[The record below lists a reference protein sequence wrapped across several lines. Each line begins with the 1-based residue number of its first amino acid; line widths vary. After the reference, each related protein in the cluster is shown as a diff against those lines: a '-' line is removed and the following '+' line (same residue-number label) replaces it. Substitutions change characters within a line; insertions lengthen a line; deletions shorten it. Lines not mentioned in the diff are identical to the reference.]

1 MIIFNQD
8 RFTGMKKILI
18 LSLLLSS
25 SALAQE
31 QSLQL
36 WYKQPARR
44 WEEALPVGNG
54 RLGAMVYGRTNT
66 EILQINEE
74 SVWAG
79 NKFNDANPNA
89 FRYLDTIRK
98 LIFAGENEEAL
109 NLAQKN
115 FVAVD
120 DENSSRIARN
130 FRSYQ
135 TLMNVNIDYGFGE
148 VTDYKRQLNLING
161 IATTTYKVNGIEY
174 KQEVLASAPDNVI
187 VVRITTVKPG
197 TINAILSLDRPDTK
211 DTANHMKDC
220 TVAAVKNQ
228 LILNGRINDKN
239 TKDLRGPE
247 GYHMRFAG
255 MLQAV
260 PQGGTIVAKQQT
272 LQVKN
277 AAALTLYIQGATNYN
292 ALKQD
297 IDEGANIALN
307 KCKQLLQKAVLRSYA
322 LIAASH
328 VKDFEPYMKRVQ
340 LQINEP
346 AFDELPTD
354 ERLALTKTGKEDTHL
369 IALYFQ
375 YGRYLLLSSSRKPGV
390 LPANL
395 QGIWNQHIDA
405 PWNADFHTNIN
416 LQMNYWPAEVCNL
429 TETTA
434 PLFDFMD
441 RIRPEGRKTAKKM
454 YDARGWVVHHCTD
467 AFGKTGVQA
476 NAAFG
481 TFPMAA
487 SWMCL
492 HFWEHFAFTLDY
504 EFLKSKAYPL
514 MKEHAL
520 FVEDFLV
527 KSPEGYLVTNPGSS
541 PENRFKH
548 PVTGK
553 PTGITYGPTMDNQIL
568 REFLNKCMAAA
579 KILRTDSA
587 EVVKWDSIVKLLPP
601 TKIGKDGRILEWINE
616 YEEAEPGH
624 RHISHLFGLHPGTQ
638 ITEQTPS
645 LFEGAMRTLTGRL
658 SKGGGHTGWSRAWI
672 INFYARLKQEDSV
685 RNHLQ
690 ALFAKSTLPNLFD
703 NHPPFQ
709 IDGNFGGTAGIAEAL
724 LQSHGDYVE
733 LLPALPAA
741 WNNGSVTGLRA
752 RGGFELDI
760 VWKNAELSGLKLRS
774 IGGRN
779 LVLKY
784 RQHLLPLTI
793 ERGKEII
800 VPVNQLL

>member
-1 MIIFNQD
+1 
-8 RFTGMKKILI
+8 MKKILI
-18 LSLLLSS
+18 LSLLLLS
-25 SALAQE
+25 SAAFAQE

-36 WYKQPARR
+36 WYKQPAQR

-54 RLGAMVYGRTNT
+54 RLGAMVYGRTGK

-120 DENSSRIARN
+120 DENSNRIARN
-130 FRSYQ
+130 FRSHQ

-148 VTDYKRQLNLING
+148 VTDYKRQLNLMNG
-161 IATTTYKVNGIEY
+161 VATTTYKVNGIEY

-187 VVRITTVKPG
+187 VVRITAVKPG
-197 TINAILSLDRPDTK
+197 LINAILSLDRPDPK
-211 DTANHMKDC
+211 DTATHLKDC
-220 TVAAVKNQ
+220 AVTAVRNQ

-247 GYHMRFAG
+247 GLHMRFAG

-260 PQGGTIVAKQQT
+260 PQGGTVAVKQQT

-277 AAALTLYIQGATNYN
+277 ATALTLYIQGATNYN
-292 ALKQD
+292 AVKQD
-297 IDEGANIALN
+297 VDEGANIALN
-307 KCKQLLQKAVLRSYA
+307 KCKQLLQKAVIRNYA
-322 LIAASH
+322 QIAASH
-328 VKDFEPYMKRVQ
+328 IRDFEPYMKRVQ
-340 LQINEP
+340 LQINAP
-346 AFDELPTD
+346 GADELPTD
-354 ERLALTKTGKEDTHL
+354 ERLQLTKTGKEDAHL

-395 QGIWNQHIDA
+395 QGLWNQHIDA

-454 YDARGWVVHHCTD
+454 YNARGWVVHHCTD

-504 EFLKSKAYPL
+504 EFLKNKAYPI

-568 REFLNKCMAAA
+568 REFLNKCIAAA
-579 KILRTDSA
+579 KVLRTDSA
-587 EVVKWDSIVKLLPP
+587 EIVKWEEIIKQLPP

-741 WNNGSVTGLRA
+741 WQEGSVTGLRA

-760 VWKNAELSGLKLRS
+760 TWKGSELSALKLRS
-774 IGGRN
+774 VGGRN

>member
-1 MIIFNQD
+1 
-8 RFTGMKKILI
+8 MKKILI
-18 LSLLLSS
+18 LSLLLLS
-25 SALAQE
+25 SAVFAQE

-36 WYKQPARR
+36 WYKQPAQK

-54 RLGAMVYGRTNT
+54 RLGAMVYGRTGK

-120 DENSSRIARN
+120 DENSNRIARN
-130 FRSYQ
+130 FRSQQ
-135 TLMNVNIDYGFGE
+135 TLMNVNIDYGFPD

-197 TINAILSLDRPDTK
+197 VINAILSLDRPDTK
-211 DTANHMKDC
+211 DTAVHLSDC
-220 TVAAVKNQ
+220 TVNATKNQ
-228 LILNGRINDKN
+228 LVLNGRINDKN

-247 GYHMRFAG
+247 GLHMRFAG

-260 PQGGTIVAKQQT
+260 PQGGTVAAKQQT

-277 AAALTLYIQGATNYN
+277 ATALTLYIQGATNYN
-292 ALKQD
+292 AVKQD
-297 IDEGANIALN
+297 VDEGANIALN
-307 KCKQLLQKAVLRSYA
+307 KCKLLLQKAAIRSYA
-322 LIAASH
+322 QIAASH
-328 VKDFEPYMKRVQ
+328 VKDFEHYMKRVQ

-346 AFDELPTD
+346 ATDELPTD
-354 ERLALTKTGKEDTHL
+354 ERLQLTKAGKEDTHL
-369 IALYFQ
+369 IDLYFQ

-395 QGIWNQHIDA
+395 QGLWNQHIDA

-504 EFLKSKAYPL
+504 EFLKNKAYPI

-568 REFLNKCMAAA
+568 REFLNKCISAA

-587 EVVKWDSIVKLLPP
+587 EVVKWDSIIKQLPL
-601 TKIGKDGRILEWINE
+601 TKIGRDGRILEWINE

-645 LFEGAMRTLTGRL
+645 LFEGAMRTLAGRL

-690 ALFAKSTLPNLFD
+690 ALFVKSTHPNLFD

-709 IDGNFGGTAGIAEAL
+709 IDGNFGATAGIAEAL

-760 VWKNAELSGLKLRS
+760 TWKDAELSGLKLRS
-774 IGGRN
+774 VGGRN

>member
-1 MIIFNQD
+1 
-8 RFTGMKKILI
+8 MKKILI
-18 LSLLLSS
+18 LLLLLSS
-25 SALAQE
+25 AAFAQE

-36 WYKQPARR
+36 WYKQPAQR

-54 RLGAMVYGRTNT
+54 RLGAMVYGRTGK

-109 NLAQKN
+109 DLAQKN

-174 KQEVLASAPDNVI
+174 KQEVLASAPHNVI

-220 TVAAVKNQ
+220 TVAAVRNQ

-260 PQGGTIVAKQQT
+260 PQGGTVVAKQQS

-292 ALKQD
+292 AVKQD
-297 IDEGANIALN
+297 VDEGTNVALN
-307 KCKQLLQKAVLRSYA
+307 RCKLLLQKAVIRSYTQ
-322 LIAASH
+322 IAASH

-346 AFDELPTD
+346 AVDELPTD
-354 ERLALTKTGKEDTHL
+354 ERLQLTKTGKEDTHL

-454 YDARGWVVHHCTD
+454 YDARGWVMHHCTD

-579 KILRTDSA
+579 KILRTDSV
-587 EVVKWDSIVKLLPP
+587 EVVKWDSIIKLLPP
-601 TKIGKDGRILEWINE
+601 TKIGRDGRILEWINE

-741 WNNGSVTGLRA
+741 WENGSVTGLRA

-760 VWKNAELSGLKLRS
+760 TWKDAELSGLKLRS
-774 IGGRN
+774 VGGRN

>member
-1 MIIFNQD
+1 
-8 RFTGMKKILI
+8 MKKILI
-18 LSLLLSS
+18 LLLLLSS
-25 SALAQE
+25 AAFAQE
-31 QSLQL
+31 QPLQL
-36 WYKQPARR
+36 WYKQPARK
-44 WEEALPVGNG
+44 WEEALPIGNG
-54 RLGAMVYGRTNT
+54 RLGAMVYGRTDT

-120 DENSSRIARN
+120 DENSNRIARN
-130 FRSYQ
+130 FRSNQ

-148 VTDYKRQLNLING
+148 VTDYTRRLNLVNG

-220 TVAAVKNQ
+220 TVTAVKNQ
-228 LILNGRINDKN
+228 LVLNGRINDKN

-255 MLQAV
+255 MVQAV
-260 PQGGTIVAKQQT
+260 PQGGTVTVKQQT

-292 ALKQD
+292 AVKQD
-297 IDEGANIALN
+297 VDEGANIALN
-307 KCKQLLQKAVLRSYA
+307 KCKLLLQKAAIRTYA
-322 LIAASH
+322 QIAASH

-346 AFDELPTD
+346 AVDELPTD
-354 ERLALTKTGKEDTHL
+354 ERLQLTKTGKEDTHL

-441 RIRPEGRKTAKKM
+441 RIRPEGRKTAKRM

-504 EFLKSKAYPL
+504 EFLKSKAYPV

-568 REFLNKCMAAA
+568 REFLNKCIAAA
-579 KILRTDSA
+579 KILRTDSM
-587 EVVKWDSIVKLLPP
+587 EVVKWDSIIKLLPP
-601 TKIGKDGRILEWINE
+601 TKIGRDGRILEWINE

-624 RHISHLFGLHPGTQ
+624 RHISHLFGLYPGTQ

-685 RNHLQ
+685 HNHLQ
-690 ALFAKSTLPNLFD
+690 ALLAKSTHPNLFD

-733 LLPALPAA
+733 ILPALPAA

-760 VWKNAELSGLKLRS
+760 TWKDAELSGLKLRS
-774 IGGRN
+774 VGGRN

>member
-1 MIIFNQD
+1 
-8 RFTGMKKILI
+8 MKKILI
-18 LSLLLSS
+18 LLLLLSN
-25 SALAQE
+25 AAFAQQ

-36 WYKQPARR
+36 WYKQPSGK

-54 RLGAMVYGRTNT
+54 RLGAMVYGRPDK

-98 LIFAGENEEAL
+98 LIFAGENEEAQK
-109 NLAQKN
+109 LAQQN

-120 DENSSRIARN
+120 GENSNRIARN

-135 TLMNVNIDYGFGE
+135 TLMNVNIDYGARD
-148 VTDYKRQLNLING
+148 VTDYKRQLNLMNG

-197 TINAILSLDRPDTK
+197 TINAILSLDRPDTR
-211 DTANHMKDC
+211 DTATHMKDC
-220 TVAAVKNQ
+220 TVTTAGNNQ

-239 TKDLRGPE
+239 AKDLRGPE

-260 PQGGTIVAKQQT
+260 PQGGTVTAKQQT
-272 LQVKN
+272 LQIKN
-277 AAALTLYIQGATNYN
+277 AAAVTIYIQGATNYN
-292 ALKQD
+292 AVKQD

-307 KCKQLLQKAVLRSYA
+307 KCKQLLQKAAIRSYA
-322 LIAASH
+322 QIAASH

-340 LQINEP
+340 LQINESVE
-346 AFDELPTD
+346 DELPTD
-354 ERLALTKTGKEDTHL
+354 ERLQLTKTGKEDTHL

-375 YGRYLLLSSSRKPGV
+375 YGRYLLLSSSRKPGL

-416 LQMNYWPAEVCNL
+416 LQMNYWPAEVTNL
-429 TETTA
+429 SETTA

-504 EFLKSKAYPL
+504 EFLKNKAYPI

-527 KSPEGYLVTNPGSS
+527 KSPEGYLVTIPGSS
-541 PENRFKH
+541 PENTFKH

-568 REFLNKCMAAA
+568 REFLHKCIAAA
-579 KILRTDSA
+579 KVLRTDSA
-587 EVVKWDSIVKLLPP
+587 EIVKWEDMVKQLPP

-645 LFEGAMRTLTGRL
+645 LYEGALRTLTGRL

-741 WNNGSVTGLRA
+741 WKNGSVTGLRA

-760 VWKNAELSGLKLRS
+760 TWKDAELSGLKLRS
-774 IGGRN
+774 TGGRN

>member
-1 MIIFNQD
+1 
-8 RFTGMKKILI
+8 MKKILI
-18 LSLLLSS
+18 LTLLLSN
-25 SALAQE
+25 AAFAQQ

-54 RLGAMVYGRTNT
+54 RLGAMIYGRTGK
-66 EILQINEE
+66 EVLQINEE

-89 FRYLDTIRK
+89 LKYLDTIRK
-98 LIFAGENEEAL
+98 LIFAGDNEEAL

-120 DENSSRIARN
+120 DENSNRIARN
-130 FRSYQ
+130 FRSNQ
-135 TLMNVNIDYGFGE
+135 TLMNVNIDHGSRE
-148 VTDYKRQLNLING
+148 ITDYKRNLNLVNG
-161 IATTTYKVNGIEY
+161 IATTTFKVNGVEY

-187 VVRITTVKPG
+187 VVRITTTKPG
-197 TINAILSLDRPDTK
+197 TINAIISLDRPDPK
-211 DTANHMKDC
+211 DTATHMKDC
-220 TVAAVKNQ
+220 AATTLGNNQ

-255 MLQAV
+255 MLHAV

-277 AAALTLYIQGATNYN
+277 AAAITLYIQGATNYN
-292 ALKQD
+292 AVKQD
-297 IDEGANIALN
+297 VDEGANVALN
-307 KCKQLLQKAVLRSYA
+307 KCKQLLQKAIIHNYA
-322 LIAASH
+322 QIAAAH

-340 LQINEP
+340 LQINES
-346 AFDELPTD
+346 AEDILPTD
-354 ERLALTKTGKEDTHL
+354 ERLQLTKEGKEDTHL

-416 LQMNYWPAEVCNL
+416 LQMNYWPAEVTNL
-429 TETTA
+429 SETTG

-441 RIRPEGRKTAKKM
+441 RIRPEGRKTARKM

-492 HFWEHFAFTLDY
+492 HFWEHFAFTQDY
-504 EFLKSKAYPL
+504 EFLKSKAYPI

-541 PENRFKH
+541 PENKFKH

-568 REFLNKCMAAA
+568 REFLSKCIAAA

-587 EVVKWDSIVKLLPP
+587 EVVKWEGIVKLLPP
-601 TKIGKDGRILEWINE
+601 TKTGKDGRILEWINE

-645 LFEGAMRTLTGRL
+645 LYEGAMRTLTGRL

-690 ALFAKSTLPNLFD
+690 ALLAKSTLPNLFD

-733 LLPALPAA
+733 VLPAIPTA
-741 WNNGSVTGLRA
+741 WGNGFVTGLRA

-760 VWKNAELSGLKLRS
+760 TWKDGELSGLKLRS
-774 IGGRN
+774 VGGRN

-800 VPVNQLL
+800 VSVNQLL

>member
-1 MIIFNQD
+1 
-8 RFTGMKKILI
+8 MKKILI
-18 LSLLLSS
+18 LLLLLSN
-25 SALAQE
+25 AAFAQQ
-31 QSLQL
+31 QSLLL
-36 WYKQPARR
+36 WYKQPSAK

-54 RLGAMVYGRTNT
+54 RLGAMVYGRPDK

-98 LIFAGENEEAL
+98 LILAGENEAAL
-109 NLAQKN
+109 NMAQQN

-120 DENSSRIARN
+120 GENSDRIARN

-135 TLMNVNIDYGFGE
+135 TLMNVNIDYGSRD
-148 VTDYKRQLNLING
+148 VTDYKRQLNLVNG

-197 TINAILSLDRPDTK
+197 TINAIISLDRPDTK
-211 DTANHMKDC
+211 DTATHMKDC
-220 TVAAVKNQ
+220 TVVTLGNNQ

-260 PQGGTIVAKQQT
+260 PQGGTVAAKQQT
-272 LQVKN
+272 LQIKN
-277 AAALTLYIQGATNYN
+277 AVAVTLYIQGATNYN
-292 ALKQD
+292 AVKQD

-307 KCKQLLQKAVLRSYA
+307 KCKQLLQKAVIRSYA
-322 LIAASH
+322 QIAANH

-340 LQINEP
+340 LEINGSGE
-346 AFDELPTD
+346 DELATD
-354 ERLALTKTGKEDTHL
+354 ERLQLTKTGKEDTHL

-375 YGRYLLLSSSRKPGV
+375 YGRYLLLSSSRKPGL

-416 LQMNYWPAEVCNL
+416 LQMNYWPAEVTNL
-429 TETTA
+429 SETTA

-504 EFLKSKAYPL
+504 EFLKNKAYPI

-527 KSPEGYLVTNPGSS
+527 KSPEGYLVTIPASS
-541 PENRFKH
+541 PENKFKH

-568 REFLNKCMAAA
+568 REFLNKCIAAA
-579 KILRTDSA
+579 KVLRTDSA
-587 EVVKWDSIVKLLPP
+587 EIVKWEGMVKLLPP

-638 ITEQTPS
+638 ITEQSPS
-645 LFEGAMRTLTGRL
+645 LYEGAMRTLTGRL

-741 WNNGSVTGLRA
+741 WGNGSVTGLRA

-760 VWKNAELSGLKLRS
+760 TWKDAELSGLKLRS
-774 IGGRN
+774 VGGRN

>member
-1 MIIFNQD
+1 
-8 RFTGMKKILI
+8 MKKILI

-31 QSLQL
+31 QSLHL

-120 DENSSRIARN
+120 DENSNRIARN
-130 FRSYQ
+130 FRSHQ
-135 TLMNVNIDYGFGE
+135 TLMNVNIDYDFGE
-148 VTDYKRQLNLING
+148 VTDYKRQLNLMNG

-260 PQGGTIVAKQQT
+260 PQGGSVVAKQQT

-297 IDEGANIALN
+297 VDEGANIALN

-328 VKDFEPYMKRVQ
+328 IKDFEPYMKRVQ

-346 AFDELPTD
+346 VDELPTD
-354 ERLALTKTGKEDTHL
+354 ERLALAKTGKEDTHL

-504 EFLKSKAYPL
+504 EFLKNKAYPL

-774 IGGRN
+774 VGGRN

>member
-1 MIIFNQD
+1 
-8 RFTGMKKILI
+8 MKKILI

-25 SALAQE
+25 EAFAQE

-36 WYKQPARR
+36 WYKQPAQR

-54 RLGAMVYGRTNT
+54 RLGAMVYGRTGK

-89 FRYLDTIRK
+89 LRYLDTIRK

-135 TLMNVNIDYGFGE
+135 TLMNVNIDYGSPD
-148 VTDYKRQLNLING
+148 VTDYKRRLNLMNG
-161 IATTTYKVNGIEY
+161 IATTTYKVNGTEY

-197 TINAILSLDRPDTK
+197 VINAIISLDRPDTK

-220 TVAAVKNQ
+220 TVAALKNQ

-260 PQGGTIVAKQQT
+260 PQGGTLIAKQQT

-292 ALKQD
+292 AVKQD
-297 IDEGANIALN
+297 VDEGANIALN

-322 LIAASH
+322 VIAANH
-328 VKDFEPYMKRVQ
+328 MKDFEPYMKRMQ

-346 AFDELPTD
+346 APDELPTD

-568 REFLNKCMAAA
+568 REFLNKCIAAA
-579 KILRTDSA
+579 KILRTDSV
-587 EVVKWDSIVKLLPP
+587 EVVKWDSIIKLLPP

-690 ALFAKSTLPNLFD
+690 ALFAKSTWPNLFD

-741 WNNGSVTGLRA
+741 WSNGSVTGLRA

-760 VWKNAELSGLKLRS
+760 TWKGAELSGLKLRS
-774 IGGRN
+774 VGGRN

>member
-1 MIIFNQD
+1 
-8 RFTGMKKILI
+8 MKKILI
-18 LSLLLSS
+18 LLLLLSN
-25 SALAQE
+25 AVHAQQ

-54 RLGAMVYGRTNT
+54 RLGAMVYGRPDK

-89 FRYLDTIRK
+89 FQYLDTIRK

-120 DENSSRIARN
+120 GENSNRIARN

-135 TLMNVNIDYGFGE
+135 TLMNVNIDYGARE
-148 VTDYKRQLNLING
+148 VTDYKRQLNLVNG
-161 IATTTYKVNGIEY
+161 IAATTYKVNGIEY

-211 DTANHMKDC
+211 DTATHMKDC
-220 TVAAVKNQ
+220 AVTTLGNNQ

-255 MLQAV
+255 ILQAV
-260 PQGGTIVAKQQT
+260 PQGGTVAAKQQT
-272 LQVKN
+272 LQIKN
-277 AAALTLYIQGATNYN
+277 AVAVTLYIQGATNYN
-292 ALKQD
+292 AVKQD

-307 KCKQLLQKAVLRSYA
+307 KCKQLLQKAVIRSYA
-322 LIAASH
+322 QIAANH
-328 VKDFEPYMKRVQ
+328 VKDFEPYMKRVH
-340 LQINEP
+340 LQINGSDGE
-346 AFDELPTD
+346 DELPTD
-354 ERLALTKTGKEDTHL
+354 ERLQLTKAGKEDAHL

-375 YGRYLLLSSSRKPGV
+375 YGRYLLLSSSRKPGL

-429 TETTA
+429 SETTA

-504 EFLKSKAYPL
+504 EFLKTKAYPI

-527 KSPEGYLVTNPGSS
+527 KSPEGYLVTIPASS

-568 REFLNKCMAAA
+568 REFLNKCIAAA
-579 KILRTDSA
+579 KVLRTDSA
-587 EVVKWDSIVKLLPP
+587 EVVKWEGMVKLLPP

-645 LFEGAMRTLTGRL
+645 LYEGAMRTLTGRL
-658 SKGGGHTGWSRAWI
+658 SQGGGHTGWSRAWI

-741 WNNGSVTGLRA
+741 WGNGSVTGLRA

-760 VWKNAELSGLKLRS
+760 TWKDAELSGLKLRS

>member
-1 MIIFNQD
+1 
-8 RFTGMKKILI
+8 MKKILM
-18 LSLLLSS
+18 LFMLLGNF
-25 SALAQE
+25 AHAQ
-31 QSLQL
+31 QPLQL
-36 WYKQPARR
+36 WYKQPARK

-54 RLGAMVYGRTNT
+54 RMGAMIYGRADK

-89 FRYLDTIRK
+89 YKVLDTIRQ
-98 LIFAGENEEAL
+98 LLFANKNEEAL
-109 NLAQKN
+109 AIAQPN

-120 DENSSRIARN
+120 GENASQIARN
-130 FRSYQ
+130 FRSNQ
-135 TLMNVNIDYGFGE
+135 TLMNVNIDYGF
-148 VTDYKRQLNLING
+148 TDYSDYTRRLNLESG
-161 IATTTYKVNGIEY
+161 IVTTTFRVNGVEY

-187 VVRITTVKPG
+187 VVRVTAVKPG
-197 TINAILSLDRPDTK
+197 TINAFITLDRPDPK
-211 DTANHMKDC
+211 DTASRFTDC
-220 TVAAVKNQ
+220 KVTAAGNNQ
-228 LILNGRINDKN
+228 LVLNGQINDTPGKEN
-239 TKDLRGPE
+239 RGPA
-247 GYHMRFAG
+247 GLHMRFAG
-255 MLQAV
+255 MLQAT
-260 PQGGTIVAKQQT
+260 PQGGSVQARQNG

-277 AAALTLYIQGATNYN
+277 ATALTLYIQGATNYN
-292 ALKQD
+292 ARKQD
-297 IDEGANIALN
+297 VDAGAAIASG
-307 KCKQLLQKAVLRSYA
+307 KCKKLLQRAATRSYA
-322 LIAASH
+322 QVLAAH
-328 VKDFEPYMKRVQ
+328 LKDFEPIMKKVRLQ
-340 LQINEP
+340 LNEP
-346 AFDELPTD
+346 GEDTLPTD
-354 ERLALTKTGKEDTHL
+354 ERLQLTKQGKEDAHL

-375 YGRYLLLSSSRKPGV
+375 YGRYLLLSSSRRPGV

-395 QGIWNQHIDA
+395 QGIWNQHMDA

-416 LQMNYWPAEVCNL
+416 LQMNYWPAEVANL
-429 TETTA
+429 SQTTA

-441 RIRPEGRKTAKKM
+441 YIRPQGRITAKKM
-454 YDARGWVVHHCTD
+454 YNARGWVVHHCTD

-476 NAAFG
+476 SAAWG

-492 HFWEHFAFTLDY
+492 HFWEHYAFTLDLA
-504 EFLKSKAYPL
+504 FLKNKAYPI

-527 KSPEGYLVTNPGSS
+527 KSPEGYLVSTPGSS
-541 PENRFKH
+541 PENRFIH

-553 PTGITYGPTMDNQIL
+553 PTGLTYGPTMDSQIL
-568 REFLNKCMAAA
+568 REFLSKCIAAA
-579 KILRTDSA
+579 TVLKTDSA
-587 EVVKWDSIVKLLPP
+587 DAVRWQNMISQLPP
-601 TKIGKDGRILEWINE
+601 TRTGKDGRILEWIHE

-645 LFEGAMRTLTGRL
+645 LFDGALRTLTGRL

-672 INFYARLKQEDSV
+672 INFYARLKQADSV
-685 RNHLQ
+685 RNHLL
-690 ALFAKSTLPNLFD
+690 ALFAKSTHPNLFD

-733 LLPALPAA
+733 VLPALPNA
-741 WNNGSVTGLRA
+741 WANGSVTGLCA

-760 VWKNAELSGLKLRS
+760 TWKDGVLSGLVLRS
-774 IGGRN
+774 TTGRN
-779 LVLKY
+779 IVLKY
-784 RQHLLPLTI
+784 HQHLLPLSI

-800 VPVNQLL
+800 VPVHQLL